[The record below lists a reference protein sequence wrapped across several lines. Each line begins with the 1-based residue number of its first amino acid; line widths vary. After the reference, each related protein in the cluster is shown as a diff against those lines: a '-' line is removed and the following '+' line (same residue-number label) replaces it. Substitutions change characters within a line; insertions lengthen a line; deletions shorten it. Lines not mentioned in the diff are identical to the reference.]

1 MFFSVFVFVIFFF
14 NKWEIEIF
22 DVVVNVNYEV
32 WVRLFCCMRI
42 YFMGVVE
49 EIIEVLLI
57 DLYIFDRKC

>member
-22 DVVVNVNYEV
+22 DVVVNVIYEV

>member
-1 MFFSVFVFVIFFF
+1 MFFSVFVFVIFF
-14 NKWEIEIF
+14 NEWEIEIF